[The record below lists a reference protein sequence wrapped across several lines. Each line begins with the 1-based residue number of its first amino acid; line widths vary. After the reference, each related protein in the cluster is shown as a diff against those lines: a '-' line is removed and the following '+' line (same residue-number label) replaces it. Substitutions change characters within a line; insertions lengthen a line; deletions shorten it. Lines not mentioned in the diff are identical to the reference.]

1 MVAYDGTIRNSNNQM
16 IQLRYGEDGMD
27 GAAIEFQNMPTI
39 KPTNSAFEKKFH
51 FDGSNERWVPLLVLF
66 FLEVHALCVTYSW
79 LLLRGYAYIIKK
91 KAKVHLAVIIIFYGC
106 FSESFLWRFFE
117 KVYLVCW
124 CITISNKPR
133 TCSILTTYPS
143 EMRKV
148 TFHFLGRRLRRY
160 LQEDVV
166 RDLCSSATALQ
177 DLETEFN
184 QLLEDREILRKII
197 PSGNS
202 KVRMHITFLHCLM
215 ETFYMWRSNII
226 FTIVGLEC

>member
-1 MVAYDGTIRNSNNQM
+1 M
-16 IQLRYGEDGMD
+16 
-27 GAAIEFQNMPTI
+27 
-39 KPTNSAFEKKFH
+39 
-51 FDGSNERWVPLLVLF
+51 
-66 FLEVHALCVTYSW
+66 
-79 LLLRGYAYIIKK
+79 
-91 KAKVHLAVIIIFYGC
+91 
-106 FSESFLWRFFE
+106 
-117 KVYLVCW
+117 YLVCW
-124 CITISNKPR
+124 FIVISNKPHA
-133 TCSILTTYPS
+133 CSALTTYPS

-202 KVRMHITFLHCLM
+202 KVRMHISFLHCLM
-215 ETFYMWRSNII
+215 ETFYTWRSNII
-226 FTIVGLEC
+226 FTVVGLEC